1 MAIQKKRKTRMYE
14 PWGYRDENNYQ
25 SADIIKENDLDS
37 FFAKVNYN
45 RDDNKIHFSNR
56 DGLEVG
62 NIDVNEFIKSDQ
74 IVERAWYEDGKIY
87 IKFTNGDLITIDVKE
102 ILDENEFKD
111 GLQVN
116 DGIVTV
122 LKDPTSERWLTVSID
137 GVKVSGIQA
146 EIDRL
151 DKRIDDEIT
160 RATSEEHRIEGRL
173 NDEIT
178 RATNEENRINSKLD
192 AEITRATQTEQ
203 SIDHRVDVLNDEL
216 DAEESIRESN
226 DAALGL
232 RITTETNDRIAA
244 VTAER
249 ERAAAAEQVLQNAID
264 AEVSRATSAD
274 TELNNAIIEEVNR
287 ATAAEEALDERI
299 DEIISGSPVERLD
312 ELIEKLGYKD
322 NDTLNITNE
331 HEVAF
336 GEWNVSN
343 TDVNPSGQTIF
354 SIGVGTSAHDRNNAI
369 EVRKDGTVYMWVEGD
384 FMSVN
389 QLLGQIAH
397 EVYDN
402 G

>member
-1 MAIQKKRKTRMYE
+1 MAIQKKRNTRMYE

-178 RATNEENRINSKLD
+178 RATNEENRINSKLE
-192 AEITRATQTEQ
+192 AEITRATQPEQ

-354 SIGVGTSAHDRNNAI
+354 SIGVGTSAHDRKNAI

>member
-62 NIDVNEFIKSDQ
+62 NLDVNEFIKSDQ

-122 LKDPTSERWLTVSID
+122 LKDPTSEKWLTVSID

-146 EIDRL
+146 EIERL
-151 DKRIDDEIT
+151 DERIDDEIT
-160 RATSEEHRIEGRL
+160 RATGEEHRIDGRL
-173 NDEIT
+173 DDEIT
-178 RATNEENRINSKLD
+178 RATNEENRIDDKLD
-192 AEITRATQTEQ
+192 AEITRATRTEQ
-203 SIDHRVDVLNDEL
+203 ALNSRVDTLNDKL
-216 DAEESIRESN
+216 DAEESIREAN
-226 DAALGL
+226 DTALGL
-232 RITTETNDRIAA
+232 RITTETNDRISA

-249 ERAAAAEQVLQNAID
+249 NRAEAAENALGNRITN
-264 AEVSRATSAD
+264 ET
-274 TELNNAIIEEVNR
+274 NR
-287 ATAAEEALDERI
+287 AIAAEEALDERI
-299 DEIISGSPVERLD
+299 DEIISGSTVERLD

-322 NDTLNITNE
+322 NDTLNLTNE

-354 SIGVGTSAHDRNNAI
+354 SIGVGTSAHDRKNAI